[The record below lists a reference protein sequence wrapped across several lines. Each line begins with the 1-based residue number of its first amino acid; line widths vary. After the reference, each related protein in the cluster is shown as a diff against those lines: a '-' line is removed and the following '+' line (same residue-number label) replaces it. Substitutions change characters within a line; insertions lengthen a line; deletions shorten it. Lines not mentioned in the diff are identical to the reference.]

1 VKTLAFGIAF
11 AAACYWGPG
20 EGPAKVRGLLWFCMV
35 GCAIFEKPVRIEFN
49 NEIKNGK
56 ESE

>member
-35 GCAIFEKPVRIEFN
+35 VCAILEKPVRIEFN
-49 NEIKNGK
+49 NEIKNGRK
-56 ESE
+56 